1 TRRSPTM
8 LELSQSAQ
16 VTAGIVLLA
25 AVTVT
30 SGGAFLAKVAT
41 GGVPA
46 TDFQKSFFRAGHGH
60 AGVLIVFGLVCLLL
74 SEATALTG
82 FAHWLAATGVLV
94 SAIVLPAGFF
104 FSAMGAE
111 RSRPNRAIVV
121 VWAGGAILVAGLITL
136 AIGLLTA

>member
-1 TRRSPTM
+1 M
-8 LELSQSAQ
+8 IELSESAR

-60 AGVLIVFGLVCLLL
+60 AGILIVFGLVCLVL

-82 FAHWLAATGVLV
+82 FAHWLASVGVLF

-104 FSAMGAE
+104 FSAMGSG
-111 RSRPNRAIVV
+111 RTRPNRAIVL
-121 VWAGGAILVAGLITL
+121 VWAGGALLIAGLVTL
-136 AIGLLTA
+136 AVGLLTA

>member
-1 TRRSPTM
+1 M
-8 LELSQSAQ
+8 LELSTSAQ
-16 VTAGIVLLA
+16 TTAGIVLLA
-25 AVTVT
+25 AVAVT

-60 AGVLIVFGLVCLLL
+60 AGVLIVFGLVCLIL

-82 FAHWLAATGVLV
+82 FARWLAATGVLA

-104 FSAMGAE
+104 FSAMGSG
-111 RSRPNRAIVV
+111 RTRPNRAVLLLWV
-121 VWAGGAILVAGLITL
+121 GGALLVAGLITL
-136 AIGLLTA
+136 AIGLLLA

>member
-1 TRRSPTM
+1 M

-16 VTAGIVLLA
+16 VTAGVVLLA

-30 SGGAFLAKVAT
+30 SGGAFLAKVAS

-46 TDFQKSFFRAGHGH
+46 TDFQRSFYRAGHGH

-82 FAHWLAATGVLV
+82 PAHWLAATGVLV
-94 SAIVLPAGFF
+94 AAIVMPAGFF
-104 FSAMGAE
+104 FAAIGNG
-111 RSRPNRAIVV
+111 RTRPNRAIVL
-121 VWAGGAILVAGLITL
+121 VWAGAVLLVAALVTL
-136 AIGLLTA
+136 AVGLLVG